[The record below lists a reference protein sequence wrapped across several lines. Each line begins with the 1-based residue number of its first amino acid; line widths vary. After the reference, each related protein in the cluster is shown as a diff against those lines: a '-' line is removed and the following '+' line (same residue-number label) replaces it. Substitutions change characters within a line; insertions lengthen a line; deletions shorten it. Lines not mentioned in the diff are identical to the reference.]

1 MSIQQ
6 SINQT
11 LGSATIAAG
20 LFAHSPAGQRYA
32 ATKQK
37 QRDLEY
43 LNKEYDRYEAVI
55 AQKEAEARKKGLDP
69 KKVALEDRE
78 AQDVIQDRIRQGRI
92 DLGELNPTAKD
103 PFGTGTALKGEL
115 EAKGEMKE
123 EKAGEERDA
132 KSAALKKSILEG
144 TPSEHLLLPPQEQ
157 KKIQIATQAAE
168 QADIQNVN
176 RSIVASRIRERANGG
191 LVLGPY
197 ESEGPGGE
205 RLQTRIFG
213 AIPTNRANTTFD
225 PKGGK

>member
-6 SINQT
+6 NINQM
-11 LGSATIAAG
+11 LGSVTIAAG
-20 LFAHSPAGQRYA
+20 LYAHSPAGQRYA

-43 LNKEYDRYEAVI
+43 LNKEYDRYENVI

-69 KKVALEDRE
+69 KKVALEDRSAQE
-78 AQDVIQDRIRQGRI
+78 AIQDRIRKGRI
-92 DLGELNPTAKD
+92 DLGELSPTAKD
-103 PFGTGTALKGEL
+103 PFTKGGTALKGEL
-115 EAKGEMKE
+115 EAKGEIADDKAEKE
-123 EKAGEERDA
+123 RNEIR
-132 KSAALKKSILEG
+132 KSILEG
-144 TPSEHLLLPPQEQ
+144 TPSEHLLLPPQKQ
-157 KKIQIATQAAE
+157 KKVQIATQAAE